1 MLLRYGMSQAD
12 SASCHSE
19 AKASRPNLKMD
30 TINLKLQLVEG
41 IKKQL
46 VLGEEL
52 NAHRLQTRTTKPAL
66 ISPSIVF
73 KDAIASEKDYISKQS
88 NPFFE
93 GHIKCMANFSAY
105 QSLSHSELEEED
117 QVDNANKGGLISK
130 GILTLAPLPNK
141 MCQIFPLRDKT
152 FVMTNITLIE
162 LYY

>member
-1 MLLRYGMSQAD
+1 MSQAD
-12 SASCHSE
+12 SAICHSE
-19 AKASRPNLKMD
+19 AEASRPNLKMD

-52 NAHRLQTRTTKPAL
+52 IAHHLQTRKTKPAL

-93 GHIKCMANFSAY
+93 GHIKRMAHLFSTARGS
-105 QSLSHSELEEED
+105 SLPLSLWLI
-117 QVDNANKGGLISK
+117 NACLIRSWRRK
-130 GILTLAPLPNK
+130 IS
-141 MCQIFPLRDKT
+141 
-152 FVMTNITLIE
+152 
-162 LYY
+162 

>member
-1 MLLRYGMSQAD
+1 
-12 SASCHSE
+12 
-19 AKASRPNLKMD
+19 MD

-41 IKKQL
+41 IEKQL

-117 QVDNANKGGLISK
+117 LISFNTK
-130 GILTLAPLPNK
+130 LDTTRQSSISRYELILISA
-141 MCQIFPLRDKT
+141 I
-152 FVMTNITLIE
+152 VS
-162 LYY
+162 